1 MRLLREEVEPT
12 HIAPTQVGVGTNLV
26 GPLRIEPGVVIGDR
40 CEIGPH
46 VYLESGS
53 SVGNGA
59 VVRES
64 VALRNARVRDGQ
76 RVMGEILS

>member
-1 MRLLREEVEPT
+1 
-12 HIAPTQVGVGTNLV
+12 LV
-26 GPLRIEPGVVIGDR
+26 GPLRIEAGVVVGDH
-40 CEIGPH
+40 CEIGPG

-64 VALRNARVRDGQ
+64 MVLRNARVYDDQ
-76 RVMGEILS
+76 RVLGEILS